1 MMKNTFLTYSCFLLI
16 ISLFMSCSTS
26 DKKSFQTSFENYDQY
41 PTTDESLWLNY
52 SSDRTV
58 FKLWAPT
65 AEDVRINFFNSGNGD
80 TKTSSELLQREENG
94 VWKLTQPGDL
104 DGMYYTFETMINGL
118 WQPETP
124 GVYAQAVGVNGNRAM
139 VIDLENT
146 NPEGWKNDQIS
157 KIEKPNEAIIYELHI
172 RDITSHQNSGS
183 SLSGKYLGLVETGTK
198 YQELTTGID
207 HIIDLGITHVHL
219 LPAYDHYSIDETKL
233 DSPQFNWGYDPQNYN
248 VPEGSFSS
256 DPYNAAVR
264 IKEFKQMVLAFHNN
278 GIGVILDVVYNH
290 TGRTEESNFNRE
302 VPGYYYRQNEDGSWS
317 NASGCGNETAS
328 DRPMIKL
335 LMKESMLFWA
345 IEYHLDVF
353 RFDLMGIHDIETMNE
368 IAEAIKEVDPSIF
381 IYGEG
386 WTAGGSP
393 LPDER
398 KAIKRNTFKM
408 PHISA
413 FSDDLRDG
421 IKGSVFDEEST
432 GFVSGAAD
440 MEESIKFGVVGSINH
455 PQINYQA
462 VNYSDSAWTNEPWQA
477 VSYVSCHD
485 NHTLFDKLGISR
497 PDATSEQIADM
508 HKLAN
513 AIVLTSQGISFLHAG
528 VEMMRTKGGE
538 HNSYNK
544 PDEINSIDW
553 NWKVENSNIFNY
565 YKSLIELRKKH
576 PAFYMP
582 TAKMIR
588 DNLKFG
594 KKSPGIISF
603 EIAGEASNDEWSK
616 ILVVYN
622 ANPKPISFHLTEKWR
637 LAVLGNEMNTEGIRS
652 IKNSVAI
659 PAISMMIAFQ
669 K

>member
-1 MMKNTFLTYSCFLLI
+1 MI
-16 ISLFMSCSTS
+16 VMSCSSNNKSTS
-26 DKKSFQTSFENYDQY
+26 TVFANYNDY
-41 PTTDESLWLNY
+41 PEVHESLWLDYNTN
-52 SSDRTV
+52 STV
-58 FKLWAPT
+58 FKIWSPT
-65 AEDVRINFFNSGNGD
+65 AEDVRLNLYRTGHGA
-80 TKTSSELLQREENG
+80 TKTSSAYLKNNSNALWSLN
-94 VWKLTQPGDL
+94 KKGDL
-104 DGMYYTFETMINGL
+104 AGTYYTFEILIDGI
-118 WQPETP
+118 WQHETP
-124 GVYAQAVGVNGNRAM
+124 GIYAQAVGVNGNRAM
-139 VIDLENT
+139 VVDLQKT
-146 NPEGWKNDQIS
+146 NPSGWENDNRI
-157 KIEKPNEAIIYELHI
+157 KINQPNEAIIYELHV

-207 HIIDLGITHVHL
+207 HMKELGITHVHL

-233 DSPQFNWGYDPQNYN
+233 DSAQFNWGYDPQNYN

-264 IKEFKQMVLAFHNN
+264 IREFKQMVQSFHSH

-328 DRPMIKL
+328 DRPMMKKF
-335 LMKESMLFWA
+335 MKESILFWA
-345 IEYHLDVF
+345 KEYHLDGF

-368 IAEAIKEVDPSIF
+368 IAKSIKEVDPSIF

-421 IKGSVFDEEST
+421 IKGSVFEDKST

-485 NHTLFDKLGISR
+485 NQTLFDKLGISR

-544 PDEINSIDW
+544 SDAVNSIDW
-553 NWKVENSNIFNY
+553 NWKKDNEEVFNY
-565 YKSLIELRKKH
+565 YKALISLRKAH

-582 TAKMIR
+582 TAEMVREKLNFR
-588 DNLKFG
+588 GTSKGLV
-594 KKSPGIISF
+594 SF
-603 EIAGEASNDEWSK
+603 EIVDNANNDCWSK

-622 ANPKPISFHLTEKWR
+622 AKPKKIQFELTSRWWLAAIGSTVNEK
-637 LAVLGNEMNTEGIRS
+637 GIRQVS
-652 IKNSVAI
+652 DFVKI
-659 PAISMMIAFQ
+659 PPSSMLIAFQ